1 MPGRTIERTVT
12 IADSASLSDEIDLG
26 DAVLVALQPDSAW
39 DTNAVSFQARG
50 ADPALGTLKYE
61 GVEVSFAAVAA
72 EDFVTFSPS
81 KFAGVRF
88 LKVRSGTAGSAVN
101 QSGASVVTLIL
112 RGM

>member
-26 DAVLVALQPDSAW
+26 DAVLVALQPDSGW
-39 DTNAVSFQARG
+39 NTNAISFQARG
-50 ADPALGTLKYE
+50 VDNALGTLKYE
-61 GVEVSFAAVAA
+61 GVEVSAAGVVAL
-72 EDFVTFSPS
+72 DTVTFSPS

-101 QSGASVVTLIL
+101 QTGASVVTLIL